1 MTADIVNLRQVRK
14 QKARAEKQHQ
24 AAANRAKHGQT
35 KATRR
40 HEAAN
45 KALDKK
51 RLDGIVRDLPDAKG
65 PDRDRNKDRN
75 TSDTTRDQDD

>member
-14 QKARAEKQHQ
+14 QKARAEKERHSE
-24 AAANRAKHGQT
+24 AKRAKHGQT

-45 KALDKK
+45 KALEKK
-51 RLDGIVRDLPDAKG
+51 RLDGLVRIQPDANGASNAKVA
-65 PDRDRNKDRN
+65 DDATCKRDD
-75 TSDTTRDQDD
+75 